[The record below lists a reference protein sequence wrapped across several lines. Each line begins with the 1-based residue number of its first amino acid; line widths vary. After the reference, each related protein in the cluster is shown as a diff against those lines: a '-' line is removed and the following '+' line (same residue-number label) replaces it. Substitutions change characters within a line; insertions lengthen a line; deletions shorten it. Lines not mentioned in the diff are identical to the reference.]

1 MRKENDRGVQEEG
14 GEDTESRETFFW
26 TPTTSLGTRAVSSV
40 IFTATKVRAV
50 SMAASRRGVVA
61 AQIV

>member
-1 MRKENDRGVQEEG
+1 MQEEG

-40 IFTATKVRAV
+40 TFTATKVRAV